1 MTDAVQR
8 VFTGRH
14 MAAIMV
20 AFFAV
25 VIAVNFYMASL
36 ASSTFGGVVVKNSYV
51 ASQNFNH
58 WLDEAAQEK
67 ALGWTAATSR
77 AADGRVRVALSGVP
91 QGLIALS
98 AEARHPLGRLPDQQL
113 AFGLQQDGSYL
124 SDKPLPPGRWR
135 LRLTIETAGH
145 KWRSEEDLR

>member
-1 MTDAVQR
+1 MTEAAPR
-8 VFTGRH
+8 PFTGRH
-14 MAAIMV
+14 MAAIMIG
-20 AFFAV
+20 FFAV

-51 ASQNFNH
+51 ASQNFNR

-67 ALGWTAATSR
+67 ALGWNAVMSR
-77 AADGRVRVALSGVP
+77 AADDRVRVTLSGVP
-91 QGLIALS
+91 QGAITLS

-113 AFGLQQDGSYL
+113 TFSLQQEGNYL
-124 SDKPLPPGRWR
+124 SDQPLPPGRWR
-135 LRLTIETAGH
+135 VRLAIETGGQ